1 MAYSWRHQGLGLSY
15 DDEQQQSSTHTD
27 DFSVPSLS
35 RLLRG
40 SDQPGHRH
48 LSSRRHSSVD
58 ESLYGSRPDSLLQLA
73 RRPASIHS
81 PQLLQHQ
88 EQDEWNIN
96 ALGISPDLEIRDLD
110 QYVRNA
116 HGYT

>member
-15 DDEQQQSSTHTD
+15 DNDEQQQTQTD
-27 DFSVPSLS
+27 TASFSVPSLS
-35 RLLRG
+35 RLLR
-40 SDQPGHRH
+40 SDQPDH
-48 LSSRRHSSVD
+48 LSRRHSSVD
-58 ESLYGSRPDSLLQLA
+58 ESLYSSRPDSLQQLA

-88 EQDEWNIN
+88 DEWSIN

-110 QYVRNA
+110 Q
-116 HGYT
+116 